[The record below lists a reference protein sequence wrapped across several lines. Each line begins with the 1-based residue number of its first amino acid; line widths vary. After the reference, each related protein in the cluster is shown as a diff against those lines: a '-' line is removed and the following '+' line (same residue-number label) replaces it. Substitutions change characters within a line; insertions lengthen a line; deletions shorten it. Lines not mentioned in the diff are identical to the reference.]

1 MCKALGHH
9 TGRPTGLPLETVRK
23 DQLVHGWASCHT
35 EPRPP
40 LLHGVAKADKPTDVF
55 FKTFKAS
62 SSSSFFKIT
71 ISNKDHF
78 TSCFSLL
85 SVLKE
90 LVLLLSRNSH
100 IKIVRVNS
108 VPWDAQYVCLLCN
121 DESWVTDLCR
131 HLSVLSCNCLKC
143 TQ

>member
-23 DQLVHGWASCHT
+23 DQLVHEWASRHT

-40 LLHGVAKADKPTDVF
+40 LLHVVAKADKQTDVL

-62 SSSSFFKIT
+62 SSSIFLKII

-78 TSCFSLL
+78 TSYSQAVSLFY
-85 SVLKE
+85 
-90 LVLLLSRNSH
+90 
-100 IKIVRVNS
+100 
-108 VPWDAQYVCLLCN
+108 QF
-121 DESWVTDLCR
+121 
-131 HLSVLSCNCLKC
+131 
-143 TQ
+143 

>member
-9 TGRPTGLPLETVRK
+9 TGRPMGPPLGIVHK

-40 LLHGVAKADKPTDVF
+40 LLHVVTKADKPTDVL

-62 SSSSFFKIT
+62 SCYSFFKIT

-78 TSCFSLL
+78 MSYSQASLL
-85 SVLKE
+85 SF
-90 LVLLLSRNSH
+90 
-100 IKIVRVNS
+100 
-108 VPWDAQYVCLLCN
+108 
-121 DESWVTDLCR
+121 
-131 HLSVLSCNCLKC
+131 
-143 TQ
+143 